1 MNRTHQ
7 GDLFA
12 QAEAELPEGFRYGAA
27 IVPEPEQSRLLE
39 QIPLLPLKPFDFHGF
54 EGKRRVVSFGWK
66 YDFETERMKPAESIP
81 DFLLPV
87 RELAAAFAGIE
98 AKLLEQAL
106 VSEYGEGA
114 PIGWHKDKKVF
125 GRVVGLS
132 LLSPCIFRLRRRAG
146 SKWQRVSLTVEPGSA
161 YLLSGAARSE
171 WEHSIPAVEKLR
183 YSITFREIS
192 RSMSGGDLA
201 NGSG

>member
-1 MNRTHQ
+1 MNPTHQ
-7 GDLFA
+7 GDLFD
-12 QAEAELPEGFRYGAA
+12 QAVAELPEGFRYGATV
-27 IVPEPEQSRLLE
+27 VPQPEQSRLLKE
-39 QIPLLPLKPFDFHGF
+39 IPSLPLKPFDFHGF

-66 YDFETERMKPAESIP
+66 YDFEAGRMKPAESIP

-87 RELAAAFAGIE
+87 RALAAGFAGIE
-98 AKLLEQAL
+98 ANLLEQAL
-106 VSEYGEGA
+106 VSEYCEGA

-132 LLSPCIFRLRRRAG
+132 LLSPCTFRLRRRAG

-171 WEHSIPAVEKLR
+171 WEHSIPPVEKLR
-183 YSITFREIS
+183 YSITFRELS
-192 RSMSGGDLA
+192 
-201 NGSG
+201 

>member
-171 WEHSIPAVEKLR
+171 WEHSIPPVEKLR

>member
-12 QAEAELPEGFRYGAA
+12 QAEAELPEGFRYGSTV
-27 IVPEPEQSRLLE
+27 VPEAEQSRLLE
-39 QIPLLPLKPFDFHGF
+39 KIPLLPLKPFDFHGF

-98 AKLLEQAL
+98 AGLLEQAL

-114 PIGWHKDKKVF
+114 PIGWHKDKRVF
-125 GRVVGLS
+125 GRIVGVS
-132 LLSPCIFRLRRRAG
+132 LLSPCTFRLRRRAG

-161 YLLSGAARSE
+161 YLLSGPARSD
-171 WEHSIPAVEKLR
+171 WEHSIPPVDKLR
-183 YSITFREIS
+183 YSITFRE
-192 RSMSGGDLA
+192 MSG
-201 NGSG
+201 STISW